1 MMLRQSLWATI
12 ATLPVLL
19 GAAGGSTIHVA
30 DPLTS
35 NLAANDEDTQME
47 FWHTLNGRKITSND
61 EAFHGLILFIEGQDD
76 AADYAGRVEWLNERE
91 MLPRDFDLPSNEA
104 VRRGTMAVA
113 ISRILEIK
121 GGLVMRVFGP
131 SPRYATRELQYLN
144 ILPPSSPH
152 QTLSGMEFVGLIGRI
167 EDYERV
173 KHVVDSESVRDEQ
186 EASETPPQ

>member
-1 MMLRQSLWATI
+1 MGLRRSVSTSLM
-12 ATLPVLL
+12 VL
-19 GAAGGSTIHVA
+19 AAAWWLVGCHSAEVA
-30 DPLTS
+30 NPLTEK
-35 NLAANDEDTQME
+35 LAGNSPEDQLE
-47 FWHTLNGRKITSND
+47 FWHTLASRSITSND